1 MLLLT
6 LLLTLAMII
15 VAYLMGSISSAI
27 LICKMLG
34 LPDPRTTGSNNPGAT
49 NVLRISNKLTAATVL
64 FLDILKGTVPVWG
77 AYFLYAHLGLKEPFS
92 LGFIG
97 VAACLGHMYPVFFN
111 FQGGKAVA
119 TALGTLLPIGLGLGA
134 LLIITWVAVAKLTKY
149 SSLAAIVTVSMA
161 PLYVFLLKPLYVYP
175 TLMLSALIIFR
186 HKDNIIRLLK
196 GTENKISTKIK

>member
-6 LLLTLAMII
+6 LTMII
-15 VAYLMGSISSAI
+15 AAYLIGSISSAI
-27 LICKMLG
+27 LICNMLG

-64 FLDILKGTVPVWG
+64 FLDVLKGTIPVWL
-77 AYFLYAHLGLKEPFS
+77 AYFIYAHLGLKEPFY
-92 LGFIG
+92 LGVIG
-97 VAACLGHMYPVFFN
+97 VSVCLGHMYPIFFK

-119 TALGTLLPIGLGLGA
+119 TALGTLLPIGLGLGI
-134 LLIITWVAVAKLTKY
+134 LLIVTWVSVAKLTKY

-175 TLMLSALIIFR
+175 TLMLSTLIIFR

-196 GTENKISTKIK
+196 GTENEISTKQKT

>member
-6 LLLTLAMII
+6 IALII
-15 VAYLMGSISSAI
+15 AAYLIGSISSAI

-34 LPDPRTTGSNNPGAT
+34 LPDPRTTGSHNPGAT

-64 FLDILKGTVPVWG
+64 FLDVIKGTIPVWG
-77 AYFLYAHLGLKEPFS
+77 AYFLYAYFLEQEPLY

-97 VAACLGHMYPVFFN
+97 VAACLGHMYPLFFN

-134 LLIITWVAVAKLTKY
+134 LLMLTWIAVVKLTKY
-149 SSLAAIVTVSMA
+149 SSLGAIVTVSLA
-161 PLYVFLLKPLYVYP
+161 PLYVFFLKPLYVYP

-196 GTENKISTKIK
+196 GTESKITTKIN

>member
-1 MLLLT
+1 M

-15 VAYLMGSISSAI
+15 VAYLIGSISSAI

-34 LPDPRTTGSNNPGAT
+34 FPDPRTTGSKNPGAT

-64 FLDILKGTVPVWG
+64 FLDVLKGTIPVWG
-77 AYFLYAHLGLKEPFS
+77 AYFLQIEPIY

-97 VAACLGHMYPVFFN
+97 VAACLGHMYPIFFN

-119 TALGTLLPIGLGLGA
+119 TALGTLLPIGLGLGT
-134 LLIITWVAVAKLTKY
+134 LLIATWIFVAKLTKY

-186 HKDNIIRLLK
+186 HKDNIVRLLK
-196 GTENKISTKIK
+196 GTENKITTKTH

>member
-1 MLLLT
+1 M

-15 VAYLMGSISSAI
+15 VAYLIGSISSAI

-34 LPDPRTTGSNNPGAT
+34 LPDPRTTGSHNPGAT

-64 FLDILKGTVPVWG
+64 FLDILKGTIPVWG
-77 AYFLYAHLGLKEPFS
+77 AYFLYDHFLEREPLY

-97 VAACLGHMYPVFFN
+97 VAACLGHMYPLFFN

-119 TALGTLLPIGLGLGA
+119 TALGALLPIGFSLGA

-149 SSLAAIVTVSMA
+149 SSLAAIITVSMA
-161 PLYVFLLKPLYVYP
+161 PLYVFFLKPLYVYP

-186 HKDNIIRLLK
+186 HKDNIVRLLK
-196 GTENKISTKIK
+196 GTESKIN

>member
-6 LLLTLAMII
+6 LSIMIA
-15 VAYLMGSISSAI
+15 AYLIGSISSAI
-27 LICKMLG
+27 LICKVLG
-34 LPDPRTTGSNNPGAT
+34 FPDPRTTGSKNPGAT
-49 NVLRISNKLTAATVL
+49 NVLRISNKLTATTVL
-64 FLDILKGTVPVWG
+64 VFDVLKGTIPVWS
-77 AYFLYAHLGLKEPFS
+77 AYFLHVEPLY

-111 FQGGKAVA
+111 FKGGKAVA
-119 TALGTLLPIGLGLGA
+119 TALGTLLPIGLGLGL
-134 LLIITWVAVAKLTKY
+134 LLIFTWLGVAKLTKY

-186 HKDNIIRLLK
+186 HKGNIIRLLN
-196 GTENKISTKIK
+196 GSESKISTK

>member
-1 MLLLT
+1 M

-15 VAYLMGSISSAI
+15 AAYLIGSISSAI

-34 LPDPRTTGSNNPGAT
+34 LPDPRTTGSHNPGAT

-64 FLDILKGTVPVWG
+64 FLDILKGTIPVWG
-77 AYFLYAHLGLKEPFS
+77 AYFLYAHFLEREPLY

-97 VAACLGHMYPVFFN
+97 LAACLGHMYPLFFN

-119 TALGTLLPIGLGLGA
+119 TALGTLLPIGFSLGA

-161 PLYVFLLKPLYVYP
+161 PLYVFFLKPLYVYP

-186 HKDNIIRLLK
+186 HKDNIIRLLN
-196 GTENKISTKIK
+196 GTENKITTKYQSN

>member
-6 LLLTLAMII
+6 LTMII
-15 VAYLMGSISSAI
+15 AAYLIGSISSAI
-27 LICKMLG
+27 LICNMLG

-64 FLDILKGTVPVWG
+64 FLDVLKGTIPVWF
-77 AYFLYAHLGLKEPFS
+77 AYFIYAHLGLKEPFY
-92 LGFIG
+92 LGVIG
-97 VAACLGHMYPVFFN
+97 VSVCLGHMYPIFFK

-119 TALGTLLPIGLGLGA
+119 TALGTLLPIGLGLGI
-134 LLIITWVAVAKLTKY
+134 LLIVTWVSVAKLTKY

-175 TLMLSALIIFR
+175 TLMLSTLIIFR

-196 GTENKISTKIK
+196 GTENEISTKQKT

>member
-1 MLLLT
+1 MLFLT
-6 LLLTLAMII
+6 LTMII
-15 VAYLMGSISSAI
+15 IAYLIGSISSAI
-27 LICKMLG
+27 LICKLLG
-34 LPDPRTTGSNNPGAT
+34 FPDPRTTGSKNPGAT

-64 FLDILKGTVPVWG
+64 FFDVLKGTVPVWG
-77 AYFLYAHLGLKEPFS
+77 AYFLQIEPIYLGI
-92 LGFIG
+92 IG

-134 LLIITWVAVAKLTKY
+134 LLIITWVFVAKVTKY

-186 HKDNIIRLLK
+186 HKDNIVRLLK
-196 GTENKISTKIK
+196 GTENKITTKIS